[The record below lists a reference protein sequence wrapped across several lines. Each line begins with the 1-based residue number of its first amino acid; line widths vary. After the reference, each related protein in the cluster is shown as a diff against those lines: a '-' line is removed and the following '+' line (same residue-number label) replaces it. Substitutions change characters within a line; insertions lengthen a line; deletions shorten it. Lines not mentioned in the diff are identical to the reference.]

1 MSATHGVFPGGSV
14 AKHPPAKA
22 GDAGLMGLVPG
33 WRRLNELDFIAVRGQ
48 GRGSREDE
56 DLLLNGDGVS
66 V

>member
-1 MSATHGVFPGGSV
+1 M

-48 GRGSREDE
+48 GRGYGEDE